1 MGVLD
6 LGLFGGEWRHAL
18 EQRLD
23 RDRPL
28 VVTSVTMVTDLVGV
42 IGGDRVE
49 VIGLMGPGVDP
60 HSYKPSL
67 PDSGLLEEA
76 DAVFYCGMHLEGK
89 MQEGLERLAER
100 REGIHAVASGI
111 PSELLLEPQEE
122 FEGHYDPHV
131 WGDPELWT
139 HTVDVV
145 VKGLTEIDPEGSAI
159 YEERGAAYKEELR
172 ALKAWAVERVAE
184 IPPGKRLLVTSH
196 DAFFYFGKGFGFEVR
211 GLQGVST
218 VSEAALKDRSDLVK
232 FIRARGI
239 RTIFPESSVNPKAIS
254 AVAGEAGVA
263 VSREELFS
271 DAMGTPGEVVTLHGE
286 SYDKGSYLGMVKH
299 NVNSI
304 VDGLKEMDR

>member
-1 MGVLD
+1 
-6 LGLFGGEWRHAL
+6 
-18 EQRLD
+18 
-23 RDRPL
+23 
-28 VVTSVTMVTDLVGV
+28 
-42 IGGDRVE
+42 
-49 VIGLMGPGVDP
+49 
-60 HSYKPSL
+60 
-67 PDSGLLEEA
+67 
-76 DAVFYCGMHLEGK
+76 
-89 MQEGLERLAER
+89 
-100 REGIHAVASGI
+100 VAAGI

-131 WGDPELWT
+131 WGDPELWV

-145 VKGLTEIDPEGSAI
+145 VQGLTEIDPEGSAI

-184 IPPGKRLLVTSH
+184 VPPGKRLLVTSH

-286 SYDKGSYLGMVKH
+286 SYDKGSYLGMVMH

-304 VDGLKEMDR
+304 VDGLKEVDR